1 MKRRTLFM
9 LALAM
14 LLCLAGC
21 KGKTSR
27 PDMDALKAAEVG
39 SYILF
44 GEYEQD
50 DDEASGKEAVEW
62 LVLDKQEDKML
73 VISRYGLDCQPYNT
87 EDVDVTWETCSL
99 RKWLNSTFYEAAFI
113 PEEKNVILSSTV
125 TADANPEYDTPAGN
139 DTTDQVF
146 LLSMKEANQYFAD
159 DAARKLQGTPYCH
172 AQGAVKADNGNS
184 WWWLRSPG
192 DEPDR
197 AGDVFYNGSIIDYG
211 TFATL
216 NRGAVRPSIWI
227 DISSISD

>member
-1 MKRRTLFM
+1 MRRIVVLL
-9 LALAM
+9 LALTV
-14 LLCLAGC
+14 LLSFVGC
-21 KGKTSR
+21 KGKASR
-27 PDMDALKAAEVG
+27 SDMDDLKKAKVG
-39 SYILF
+39 SYVFI

-50 DDEASGKEAVEW
+50 NDESTGKEAIEW

-113 PEEKNVILSSTV
+113 PEEKNVILTSTV
-125 TADANPEYDTPAGN
+125 TADTNPEYDTPAGN
-139 DTTDQVF
+139 DTTDRVF
-146 LLSMKEANQYFAD
+146 LLSMVEANRYFAD
-159 DAARKLQGTPYCH
+159 DDARKCQGSPYCH

-211 TFATL
+211 TSATL
-216 NRGAVRPSIWI
+216 NRGAVRPAMWI
-227 DISSISD
+227 YLKP